1 MRGEPVD
8 QAESLGALSLL
19 PATVAIVL
27 AFVTRNTVF
36 SLAVACFIGVL
47 VSGQGLMGFPNLL
60 KNALGTTAFSWIF
73 LLELFIGML
82 IAFFQRTG
90 AIRNFS
96 AWVASLNMTR
106 MRVQLVAWIMG
117 MFVFFS
123 DYFSPL
129 FVGST
134 MRELS
139 DRFLISREKLAYI
152 ADSTSAPVS
161 VLIPVTGW
169 AVFIAGLLIGMGPVE
184 NPADAIEVFVS
195 AIPYN
200 VYAILAVI
208 MVGLIAA
215 GIVPEY
221 GPMKTAE
228 RRAVETGKVLRDGAD
243 PLMGEELTDIQ
254 PFEGVRTSLFWNF
267 FLPVL
272 IVIGIGVGSFIVTS
286 SALTMEAFLL
296 ASVVAGIIMR
306 VQGIPFA
313 DIMNTGMAGIKGVMP
328 AIVILAFAYALND
341 LSTSMQTAG
350 YIVSKTEAWLTP
362 GLLPALTFLI
372 AATIAFSTGTSWGTF
387 AIMMPIAVPLAF
399 SFTGDTLDVVVYA
412 TVAAVAGGGVFGDHC
427 SPLSDTSILASTGAA
442 SDHIDHIKTQ
452 MPYAVLVGVVS
463 LAVYLL
469 IGLFV

>member
-1 MRGEPVD
+1 MD
-8 QAESLGALSLL
+8 QPESLGALSLL
-19 PATVAIVL
+19 PATIAIVL

-36 SLAVACFIGVL
+36 SLAVACFVGVI

-96 AWVASLNMTR
+96 AWVAGFNMTR
-106 MRVQLVAWIMG
+106 VRVQLVAWLLG

-134 MRELS
+134 MRELT
-139 DRFLISREKLAYI
+139 DRFRISREKLAYI

-161 VLIPVTGW
+161 VLVPVTGW
-169 AVFIAGLLIGMGPVE
+169 AVFIAGLLIGMGPIAD
-184 NPADAIEVFVS
+184 PADAIKVFVS
-195 AIPYN
+195 SIPFNFYS
-200 VYAILAVI
+200 ILAVV
-208 MVGLIAA
+208 MVGLIAT
-215 GIVPEY
+215 GIVPEF
-221 GPMKTAE
+221 GPMKVAE
-228 RRAVETGKVLRDGAD
+228 QRAIETGKVLRDGAD

-254 PFEGVRTSLFWNF
+254 PYEGVRTSLFWNF

-272 IVIGIGVGSFIVTS
+272 IVICVAVGSFILTS

-296 ASVVAGIIMR
+296 SAVVAGIIMR
-306 VQGIPFA
+306 IQGIPFA
-313 DIMNTGMAGIKGVMP
+313 DIMKTGMAGIKGVMP
-328 AIVILAFAYALND
+328 AVIILAFAYALND

-362 GLLPALTFLI
+362 GLLPLLTFLI
-372 AATIAFSTGTSWGTF
+372 AGVISFSTGTSWGTF

-399 SFTGDTLDVVVYA
+399 SFTGDTLGVVVYA
-412 TVAAVAGGGVFGDHC
+412 TVGAVAGGGVFGDHC

-452 MPYAVLVGVVS
+452 MPYALVVAAIS
-463 LAVYLL
+463 LLAYLV
-469 IGLFV
+469 IGSLV